1 MCKRINLESCGCGLH
16 VHVCTSAAHTQV
28 LLWASL
34 VSVYSLNH
42 HCKLHLKR
50 RQDPKNEEGLLYQ
63 NGNNEKAREEV

>member
-28 LLWASL
+28 LLC
-34 VSVYSLNH
+34 LNH